1 MRYCIENDYLTED
14 FFDNVSTDDIVNSE
28 VDNDLENEINLDIF
42 SHYVDFQFNVNFSY
56 IGSVKGIDNIFKKYI
71 YRQFEIFMYLKN
83 YCVKY
88 LRAEQDSN
96 LSQTDEMMF
105 DSISDMPYSKIGF
118 SKYLMRVYFNPLKDN
133 MGFVGILKLM
143 LFFIKMNEEL
153 VNFHYMN
160 FVKYV
165 YIDGNYNFGYGMEE
179 KISILNRVWKSKSAK
194 KNIKHFVKIFNP
206 SRKIQNELD
215 NHFDE
220 IDNFRG
226 SGMTLYEFMS
236 FFVNKEEDFKK
247 CSIVVSQNSL
257 PTVIIP
263 ENTEVHIYC
272 IDKIPFY
279 IEVRGTLVIHK
290 TIYRTGNDNKTLFKK
305 FTNFY
310 HNNVRF
316 DIDFDNSPYV
326 LFRSSDEQ
334 NDKKINGE
342 VIDLSGVKILNLD
355 VVANDMYIGD
365 VEELKEFVNFI
376 NDENV
381 KNKNF
386 EVVEI

>member
-1 MRYCIENDYLTED
+1 MRYCIDNGYLTED
-14 FFDNVSTDDIVNSE
+14 FFDDVSSDDIVNNE
-28 VDNDLENEINLDIF
+28 VDNDVEDEENLDKF
-42 SHYVDFQFNVNFSY
+42 SHYVDFQFEVNLSY
-56 IGSVKGIDNIFKKYI
+56 IVSVKGVDNIFKKYI
-71 YRQFEIFMYLKN
+71 YRKFEIFRYIKN

-88 LRAEQDSN
+88 LKADQDSN
-96 LSQTDEMMF
+96 LSQTDEIMF
-105 DSISDMPYSKIGF
+105 DSISDIPNTKFGF
-118 SKYLMRVYFNPLKDN
+118 SNYLMRVYFNIKDN
-133 MGFVGILKLM
+133 IGFVGILKLM

-153 VNFHYMN
+153 SNFNYMN
-160 FVKYV
+160 FAKYV
-165 YIDGNYNFGYGMEE
+165 YIDGNYKIGYGIEE
-179 KISILNRVWKSKSAK
+179 KFSILNRVWKSKSAK
-194 KNIKHFVKIFNP
+194 KNIKRFVRIFNP
-206 SRKIQNELD
+206 SRKIQNELE
-215 NHFDE
+215 NYFDE

-247 CSIVVSQNSL
+247 CLIVVSQNSL

-290 TIYRTGNDNKTLFKK
+290 TIYKTRDDNKVLFKK

-326 LFRSSDEQ
+326 LFGSSNKQ
-334 NDKKINGE
+334 VNGE
-342 VIDLSGVKILNLD
+342 VIDLSDVKIVNLD
-355 VVANDMYIGD
+355 IVANDMYIGD
-365 VEELKEFVNFI
+365 VEELEEFVNFI